1 MQEASQ
7 LELETSVPADN
18 ANSLQRCHS
27 RSHQSPERSE
37 KQLTKQLNVDLLEC
51 VDTTELVKLM
61 VNLVE
66 DESFVIVSSVVLHYV
81 IYCKRSATDIN
92 SWDREYHRAGWVLA
106 GPSRSLGCSSLWG
119 NFHPLGC
126 CPLLLVLSAFIQASW
141 GCSTQVW
148 SCGGSAL
155 LPGGL

>member
-1 MQEASQ
+1 MNMQEASQ

-106 GPSRSLGCSSLWG
+106 VKCLWLSHSSKKCSDGLQQEKHSKEKRLHH
-119 NFHPLGC
+119 NHFL
-126 CPLLLVLSAFIQASW
+126 Q
-141 GCSTQVW
+141 
-148 SCGGSAL
+148 GSFNYC
-155 LPGGL
+155 

>member
-1 MQEASQ
+1 MQEAPQ

-27 RSHQSPERSE
+27 RSHQSESERSE
-37 KQLTKQLNVDLLEC
+37 KQLTKQLDVDLLEC

-92 SWDREYHRAGWVLA
+92 SWDRKYHRAGWVLA
-106 GPSRSLGCSSLWG
+106 VKCLWLSHSSKKRRAVLQWRK
-119 NFHPLGC
+119 HPQEKRLHHNHF
-126 CPLLLVLSAFIQASW
+126 LQ
-141 GCSTQVW
+141 
-148 SCGGSAL
+148 GSFNYC
-155 LPGGL
+155 